1 MVTDEEIEVE
11 CNKITKD
18 GTVLCDITTQNL
30 AKMNRLGI
38 KPENNQFNVKDK
50 ISSPKST
57 QETTESVEAK
67 PKPET
72 KEEPA
77 TEENKSTEGTQ
88 ATEENKSIDETKP
101 TEADSS
107 NNQGCGCSITE
118 NEIAKFVAK
127 YLQKNEEN

>member
-1 MVTDEEIEVE
+1 MDSNEEKIKVE

-18 GTVLCDITTQNL
+18 GTLQCDITTQNL

-57 QETTESVEAK
+57 QETTESVEVK

-88 ATEENKSIDETKP
+88 ATE
-101 TEADSS
+101 ADSS
-107 NNQGCGCSITE
+107 NNQGCGCSKTTE
-118 NEIAKFVAK
+118 SSKIANFVAK
-127 YLQKNEEN
+127 YLQKSEEN